1 MKKILLSTLM
11 LLVFVFTAYAAVNDG
26 QAEITFETTSHNF
39 GSFPESSPKVTCT
52 FTFKNTGDAPLVIH
66 QAIASCGCAVPD
78 YPKTPI
84 KPGESGKITV
94 TYNGAG
100 KFPGHFKKSIT
111 VRTNAKQERTRLY
124 IEGDMEA
131 KANQ

>member
-1 MKKILLSTLM
+1 M

-39 GSFPESSPKVTCT
+39 GSFPESSPKVMCT

-111 VRTNAKQERTRLY
+111 VRTNAKQEMTRLY

>member
-1 MKKILLSTLM
+1 M

-111 VRTNAKQERTRLY
+111 VRTNAKQEMTRLY

>member
-1 MKKILLSTLM
+1 M

-111 VRTNAKQERTRLY
+111 RSSPTLRTSVLIPFSARTV
-124 IEGDMEA
+124 
-131 KANQ
+131 

>member
-11 LLVFVFTAYAAVNDG
+11 LLVFVFTAYAAVNDD

-111 VRTNAKQERTRLY
+111 VRTNAKQEMTRLY

>member
-100 KFPGHFKKSIT
+100 KLPGHFKKSIT
-111 VRTNAKQERTRLY
+111 VRTNAKQEMTRLY